1 MIFVV
6 PLLAVKIIIVMEKL
20 IIPNT
25 CINIKHRAIEDS
37 YIKEV
42 YISRSVKDIEPGAFL
57 TSIIDKFIIEPEN
70 PYYETLANSNCII
83 MKHFS
88 QLVATGRKFLIPSS
102 VKQLGSLSIM
112 INRKS
117 TYQELRIPEGVE
129 RLCPLCI
136 SVSCYSNLELHLPS
150 TIKRIDYQEWTDECD
165 SIKKIVVPKGHKK
178 RFSRM
183 KYLKELK
190 HIIVEL
196 GE

>member
-1 MIFVV
+1 M
-6 PLLAVKIIIVMEKL
+6 KKL
-20 IIPNT
+20 IFPNS
-25 CINIKHRAIEDS
+25 CIDIRHRAIEDS

-70 PYYETLANSNCII
+70 PYYETPTNSNCII
-83 MKHFS
+83 MKRFER
-88 QLVATGRKFLIPSS
+88 LIATGRNFHIPSS
-102 VKQLGSLSIM
+102 VKQLGTLSIM
-112 INRKS
+112 MDRKS
-117 TYQELRIPEGVE
+117 TSQELRIPEGVE